1 MSSVVLSGQLIVKR
15 TDQYA
20 GNHRIHGTV
29 RLEATPADTRRV
41 LLLDK
46 RNFHVIAQT
55 FTAQEGTYAF
65 EHIASGTFLV
75 AGQDLQTNF
84 HPDIVRVDSEPMP

>member
-1 MSSVVLSGQLIVKR
+1 MSSVVLSGQLLTQR

-20 GNHRIHGTV
+20 GAHRIHGTV
-29 RLEATPADTRRV
+29 RLEATPATTRRV
-41 LLLDK
+41 LLLDQ
-46 RNFHVIAQT
+46 RNLRVVAET
-55 FTAQEGTYAF
+55 FTAEDGTYAF

-75 AGQDLQTNF
+75 VGQDRKTNY